1 MSIARLMQQAAAG
14 VPTGGGDVWTDPDL
28 ANASYDS
35 VSFSVAG
42 QDTSPQGLF
51 FKPDGTKVYVV
62 GTTGDDINEYDLST
76 AWDISSASYSQNFG
90 VSSQEANPSGVF
102 FKPDGSKMYVT
113 GFTTGKEVYQYSLS
127 SAWDISTA
135 SYDSV
140 SLDVS
145 TEDSTPRSGFFSQD
159 GLHIFVCGLNNDTIY
174 QYDLSL
180 AWDLSSA
187 SYSGNSFSVTTQE
200 SVPTCLFISP
210 SGDKL
215 FVVGAVNDT
224 VYQYS
229 LSTAWDISTASYDSI
244 SFSVTSQETVPTG
257 LFFKDDGSKM
267 YIVGTSNDTIYQYS
281 TVTPAAPSWTDPDL
295 ANASY
300 DSVSFSVGDCLGMDF
315 SEDGSNLYVNNLTFP
330 GGDITQYSLSTP
342 WDISTASSTGNSL
355 DTDAQEDVP
364 YGIKFSPDGTKLLVA
379 GDLTDSIYE
388 YTLSTAWDISTA
400 TYSNNSLSVSA
411 QETSV
416 DDLAFNSDGS
426 KLFVLGSSSDSV
438 LQYSL
443 ASNYSLASA
452 SYDAVSFSVSAQTNS
467 PAGLFFSPNG
477 DKLFVT
483 SNNPD
488 SVFQYSLSSSFDLST
503 ASYDSVS
510 FSIGSQTNSN
520 QKVRFKSDGSKMYI
534 SDNTTDT
541 IYQYS
546 TA

>member
-14 VPTGGGDVWTDPDL
+14 VPTGGGAVEFVGYNDTNLQGSYTLDYPTGTQSGDLLFLFCGNDGAISTTTPSGWTRIVEGYAPIEAFYRTAGAESSVIAPAGTTPSIGGAIISSFRNAAYVQSNTLNSGTGHTPPTSFTSFSGATVNNSCVCFVWYDDDVQSGDATQTDFSVIVSDFYGTGAGAGCSMNATYALNIVDSTTFTPPDL
-28 ANASYDS
+28 NAS
-35 VSFSVAG
+35 G
-42 QDTSPQGLF
+42 ITSEG
-51 FKPDGTKVYVV
+51 Y
-62 GTTGDDINEYDLST
+62 
-76 AWDISSASYSQNFG
+76 SSWAF
-90 VSSQEANPSGVF
+90 EIEP
-102 FKPDGSKMYVT
+102 
-113 GFTTGKEVYQYSLS
+113 
-127 SAWDISTA
+127 
-135 SYDSV
+135 
-140 SLDVS
+140 
-145 TEDSTPRSGFFSQD
+145 
-159 GLHIFVCGLNNDTIY
+159 
-174 QYDLSL
+174 
-180 AWDLSSA
+180 
-187 SYSGNSFSVTTQE
+187 
-200 SVPTCLFISP
+200 
-210 SGDKL
+210 
-215 FVVGAVNDT
+215 
-224 VYQYS
+224 
-229 LSTAWDISTASYDSI
+229 
-244 SFSVTSQETVPTG
+244 
-257 LFFKDDGSKM
+257 
-267 YIVGTSNDTIYQYS
+267 